1 MGRPAH
7 ADRPV
12 WVHHAAM
19 RHPELLP
26 LFATAFAIEIT
37 HLRWILLTKWN
48 CRGCRATHLEC
59 SCKSGRLK
67 RYL

>member
-1 MGRPAH
+1 
-7 ADRPV
+7 
-12 WVHHAAM
+12 M
-19 RHPELLP
+19 REHPILAIIRGMRNPELLP

-48 CRGCRATHLEC
+48 CRTCRAKHLEC
-59 SCKSGRLK
+59 SCKTGWLK